1 MTVKGLSD
9 WLNSAAGD
17 YVFAWELE
25 RYDAMVGDIF
35 GYNALQIG
43 LPGHDFL
50 RNSRITHHFSLSPDD
65 ATASM
70 RATPFALPIA
80 SSSIDLVILPHVLE
94 FSRYPHRVLREV
106 ERVLMPDGS
115 VIVSA
120 FNPFSLFGLRRL
132 VAGPGA
138 SEPWRGQYFS
148 LFRLRDWLT
157 LLGFETEPAHFG
169 CFAPPVQ
176 SRPWIERW
184 SRLDRA
190 GHRLW
195 PICGGVYMLH
205 GIKRVHGMRMI
216 APKWRS
222 AAEQRKGLV
231 SATRR
236 AGKVPA
242 HHSSTHTE
250 EKT

>member
-17 YVFAWELE
+17 YVLAWELE
-25 RYDAMVGDIF
+25 RYDATVGDIF

-43 LPGHDFL
+43 LPERDFL
-50 RNSRITHHFSLSPDD
+50 RNNRIAHRFTLSPDD
-65 ATASM
+65 PSATL

-80 SSSIDLVILPHVLE
+80 SSSIDLVVLPHVLE

-132 VAGPGA
+132 IAGPNA
-138 SEPWRGQYFS
+138 SMPWRGHYFP

-157 LLGFETEPAHFG
+157 LLGFETDHAHFG

-176 SRPWIERW
+176 SRSWMERW
-184 SRLDRA
+184 SRLDRP
-190 GHRLW
+190 GRRVW
-195 PICGGVYMLH
+195 PICGGVFMLH

-216 APKWRS
+216 APKWRN
-222 AAEQRKGLV
+222 AAEKRSALV
-231 SATRR
+231 PATRR

-242 HHSSTHTE
+242 QHLSTSTD